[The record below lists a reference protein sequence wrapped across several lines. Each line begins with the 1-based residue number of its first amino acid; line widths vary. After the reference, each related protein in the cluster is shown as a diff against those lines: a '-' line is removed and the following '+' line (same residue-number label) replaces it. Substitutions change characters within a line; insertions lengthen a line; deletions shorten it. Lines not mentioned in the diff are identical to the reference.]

1 MARIVLSTLNAR
13 YIHSALGLRYLK
25 ANMGE
30 LEGETEIVEYIIDTR
45 PIDIVEAIVAR
56 EPEIVGFGVY
66 IWNVEQ
72 TTQVVGMLKQVAP
85 GITLVLGG
93 PNVSFEQASQSIAQ
107 YADYI
112 ITGNA
117 DHRFAQLCRELLSGQ
132 RPAAKILSSPPVAL
146 EQIELP
152 YHLFSDEDIANRV
165 IYVEASRGCPFKCE
179 FCLSALDK
187 TAKPFPGDRFFE
199 AMAQLYERGVRHFK
213 FVDRTFNL
221 NITTSIRILDFF
233 LQRMDERLFLH
244 FEVIPDRLPEK
255 LKAVLVKFPPGSL
268 QFEIGIQTLNPDVQA
283 LISRKQDDDK
293 TAANLAWIRNETS
306 AHIHAD
312 LIAGLPGED
321 IESFASGFNRLSQMN
336 PHEIQLGILKRL
348 PGTPIIRH
356 TERYAMVYSPFPPYN
371 VLSTS
376 CIDFHTMQRINRFA
390 RYWDMIANS
399 GRFATTKPLIL
410 AGQPFERFMQL
421 TEWLFKTTK
430 QTHKIALKRL
440 FNLVHDGLVEA
451 LGADSDAA
459 REALWCDFQRA
470 GLKGVPD
477 FMQEPQGKRRPEQ
490 GRAAGNVATR
500 QSRHN

>member
-93 PNVSFEQASQSIAQ
+93 PNVSFEQTSQRIAQ

-132 RPAAKILSSPPVAL
+132 RPAAKILSSPPVVL

-221 NITTSIRILDFF
+221 NIATSIRILDFF

-421 TEWLFKTTK
+421 AEWLFKTTK

-451 LGADSDAA
+451 LGADSHAA

>member
-1 MARIVLSTLNAR
+1 
-13 YIHSALGLRYLK
+13 
-25 ANMGE
+25 
-30 LEGETEIVEYIIDTR
+30 
-45 PIDIVEAIVAR
+45 
-56 EPEIVGFGVY
+56 
-66 IWNVEQ
+66 
-72 TTQVVGMLKQVAP
+72 
-85 GITLVLGG
+85 
-93 PNVSFEQASQSIAQ
+93 
-107 YADYI
+107 
-112 ITGNA
+112 
-117 DHRFAQLCRELLSGQ
+117 
-132 RPAAKILSSPPVAL
+132 
-146 EQIELP
+146 
-152 YHLFSDEDIANRV
+152 
-165 IYVEASRGCPFKCE
+165 
-179 FCLSALDK
+179 
-187 TAKPFPGDRFFE
+187 
-199 AMAQLYERGVRHFK
+199 
-213 FVDRTFNL
+213 
-221 NITTSIRILDFF
+221 
-233 LQRMDERLFLH
+233 
-244 FEVIPDRLPEK
+244 
-255 LKAVLVKFPPGSL
+255 
-268 QFEIGIQTLNPDVQA
+268 QA